1 MHTYTYSVIYFLK
14 PLKKKKKVQKT
25 AVYVTFVFTLS
36 CLSFEYE
43 RAEHHA
49 VCGGRQDAPLVPQRC
64 YISFK

>member
-1 MHTYTYSVIYFLK
+1 M
-14 PLKKKKKVQKT
+14 VQKT
-25 AVYVTFVFTLS
+25 AVDVTFVFTLS